1 MQSRTNLKEYGAIKI
16 YNVEVDN
23 WTYVRPTRIG
33 DIKQSVV
40 LNDHNGWLICNGRSL
55 NRSDYPL
62 LFELIGT
69 NFGNDD
75 DDTFNLPDLQ
85 GRVPG
90 TIGAG
95 DGLTNRTQGSYVGA
109 ETHTLTA
116 LEMPVHNHGVTDPGH
131 THVVG
136 NTVNF
141 STNGTDETPDGL
153 DDGGGEI
160 DCNTLYNTT
169 SNPAFTGITTVT
181 AGSGLAHNNM
191 QPTLFIAHTFI
202 YAKPTDR

>member
-116 LEMPVHNHGVTDPGH
+116 PEMPVHNHGVTDPGH
-131 THVVG
+131 IHRIGAVG
-136 NTVNF
+136 GYSGDGSSDDITQGLSGGSGVN
-141 STNGTDETPDGL
+141 SA
-153 DDGGGEI
+153 
-160 DCNTLYNTT
+160 
-169 SNPAFTGITTVT
+169 SAFTGITTVT